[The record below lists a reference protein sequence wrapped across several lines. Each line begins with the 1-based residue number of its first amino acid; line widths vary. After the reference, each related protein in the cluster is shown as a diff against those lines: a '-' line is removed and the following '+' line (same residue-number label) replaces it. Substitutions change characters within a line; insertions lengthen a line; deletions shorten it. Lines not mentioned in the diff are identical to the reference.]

1 MMVSHTRRLAEV
13 SMPYKCPA
21 SGCTRTFST
30 PKGLNSHLRNA
41 RSCKWYKAGKCRE
54 LDREEEDGSMHED
67 PLEGLPD
74 GIADEVDDELFQLI
88 PLGGQ
93 GE

>member
-1 MMVSHTRRLAEV
+1 LFWDFPKVWQGF
-13 SMPYKCPA
+13 YK
-21 SGCTRTFST
+21 
-30 PKGLNSHLRNA
+30 K
-41 RSCKWYKAGKCRE
+41 
-54 LDREEEDGSMHED
+54 ED

-88 PLGGQ
+88 PLGGE

>member
-1 MMVSHTRRLAEV
+1 
-13 SMPYKCPA
+13 MPYKCPA
-21 SGCTRTFST
+21 SGCTRSFST
-30 PKGLNSHLRNA
+30 PKGLN
-41 RSCKWYKAGKCRE
+41 WYKAGKCRE
-54 LDREEEDGSMHED
+54 LDREEDDSMNED

>member
-1 MMVSHTRRLAEV
+1 M
-13 SMPYKCPA
+13 
-21 SGCTRTFST
+21 
-30 PKGLNSHLRNA
+30 N
-41 RSCKWYKAGKCRE
+41 
-54 LDREEEDGSMHED
+54 ED

>member
-21 SGCTRTFST
+21 SGCTRSFST

-54 LDREEEDGSMHED
+54 LDREEDDSMNED